1 MIYSILGVKAR
12 IGGIKMTDEIKQQI
26 IAISRTGLTN
36 MFDIDRV
43 IVIAQELN
51 FMELIEYIE
60 QDKNRY
66 FNFILRGR
74 EWG

>member
-1 MIYSILGVKAR
+1 
-12 IGGIKMTDEIKQQI
+12 MTDEIKQQI

-36 MFDIDRV
+36 MFDVDRV

-66 FNFILRGR
+66 FNFILRGSER
-74 EWG
+74 G

>member
-1 MIYSILGVKAR
+1 
-12 IGGIKMTDEIKQQI
+12 MTEEIRQQI

-36 MFDIDRV
+36 MFDVDRV

-51 FMELIEYIE
+51 SMELIEYIE

-74 EWG
+74 E

>member
-1 MIYSILGVKAR
+1 MIYSILGVKSKN
-12 IGGIKMTDEIKQQI
+12 GGIRMTEEIRQQI
-26 IAISRTGLTN
+26 IDISRTGLTN
-36 MFDIDRV
+36 MFDVDRV

>member
-1 MIYSILGVKAR
+1 
-12 IGGIKMTDEIKQQI
+12 MTDEIKQQI
-26 IAISRTGLTN
+26 IDISRTGLTN
-36 MFDIDRV
+36 MFDVDRV